1 MKLDSKPLMSPIMS
15 MQVYLKTSKIA
26 KRIFNQQA
34 ESLFFL
40 SFYHVDQFDIA
51 GRPVGWPDLSLWA
64 SLAGRVF
71 PAISCQLASYMGG
84 IMHIRRTIM
93 CEKF

>member
-1 MKLDSKPLMSPIMS
+1 MS

-51 GRPVGWPDLSLWA
+51 GRPVGWPDLSLV
-64 SLAGRVF
+64 GRTSISGYQL
-71 PAISCQLASYMGG
+71 PARIVYGRNNAY
-84 IMHIRRTIM
+84 
-93 CEKF
+93 